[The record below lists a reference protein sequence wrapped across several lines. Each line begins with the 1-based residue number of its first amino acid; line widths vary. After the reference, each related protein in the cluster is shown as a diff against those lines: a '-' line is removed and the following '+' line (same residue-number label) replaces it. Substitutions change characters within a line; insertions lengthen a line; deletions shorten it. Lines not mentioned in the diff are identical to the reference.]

1 MPFEIIRNDI
11 ARVRADAIVNSA
23 NPKPVCGSGTDTA
36 IYLAAG
42 EKDLLEAR
50 QQIGEIARGD
60 AAATP
65 AFALP
70 AKIIIHTVGPIWQGG
85 MQGELEVLASCYRKS
100 LAIAEENGC
109 ESIAFP
115 LISTGNYG
123 FPKDEALRIALQEI
137 SAFLEN
143 HEMLVKLVVF
153 DRKAYELSQGL
164 ADDVRQYIDERYVE
178 SARET
183 EYAMGRREQEYARRE
198 QEYARWEEYQKDA
211 SAYRPAPGDA
221 AMPPNA
227 PFEAPQAHYSNA
239 APPPPAAKKKPSFF
253 SLGWTTKKEKKEELP
268 VLEVGETF
276 QERLFALIDERKLT
290 DAEVYKRANLD
301 RKLFSKIRCNPAYKP
316 GKRTAV
322 ALAIALKLNLDQTVD
337 LLGRAEMALSPSSK
351 FDLIVEYCIEHEI
364 YDIFEIN
371 ALLFAYDQPLL
382 GL

>member
-1 MPFEIIRNDI
+1 MPFEIIRDDI

-85 MQGELEVLASCYRKS
+85 KQGELEVLASCYRKS

-123 FPKDEALRIALQEI
+123 FPKDAALRIALREI

-143 HEMLVKLVVF
+143 HEMVVKLVVF
-153 DRKAYELSQGL
+153 DRKAYELSKGL

-178 SARET
+178 SAHER
-183 EYAMGRREQEYARRE
+183 EYAMRRREQELARRE
-198 QEYARWEEYQKDA
+198 EFRKDA
-211 SAYRPAPGDA
+211 SAYMPASDNA

-227 PFEAPQAHYSNA
+227 PFEAPQAHYSTA
-239 APPPPAAKKKPSFF
+239 APPPPPAAKKKPSFF
-253 SLGWTTKKEKKEELP
+253 S
-268 VLEVGETF
+268 
-276 QERLFALIDERKLT
+276 
-290 DAEVYKRANLD
+290 
-301 RKLFSKIRCNPAYKP
+301 
-316 GKRTAV
+316 
-322 ALAIALKLNLDQTVD
+322 
-337 LLGRAEMALSPSSK
+337 
-351 FDLIVEYCIEHEI
+351 
-364 YDIFEIN
+364 
-371 ALLFAYDQPLL
+371 
-382 GL
+382 